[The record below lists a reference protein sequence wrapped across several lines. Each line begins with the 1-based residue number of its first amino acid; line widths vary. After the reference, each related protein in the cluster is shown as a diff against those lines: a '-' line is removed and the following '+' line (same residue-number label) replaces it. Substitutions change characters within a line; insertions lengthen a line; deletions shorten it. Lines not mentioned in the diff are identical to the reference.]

1 MDQSKFQDAQQ
12 AYDAGD
18 YRAAA
23 KLFLASANRGPAG
36 NGTAYHMAGNA
47 LMRLRRYHDAVTV
60 YGHALRDDAYDR
72 TGAVNANLGAAYAAL
87 GEYAQAEH
95 AYNAALEDPGYA
107 TRYKAL
113 QGLASALLE
122 RGRVEDAAVAY
133 RTAALD
139 QTNPDP
145 GKALVN
151 LGLCFMALGRPSDAA
166 EAYKAA
172 LGFEEYAGRGKAL
185 ANLGLAYTQMGQYEE
200 AVRAFEKATQLHTHP
215 LSPAAQHAYDTAL
228 SMTRP
233 AHETVDGWETGE
245 ITPVT
250 AGAGWATGDLQSLSG
265 GAPMSA
271 ASVPAGVPE
280 PSGEWREDTQQV
292 SYADAEVAAAELGF
306 GDDSAVSEFFTR
318 TEDEMKQRDRA
329 QRRASGS
336 GGSAL
341 RSVLVVI
348 AVLLVVAAGIGT
360 AYMMGFG
367 WPTQTDTTKRVLEAY
382 KAGQPVTQFW
392 VAVPDKDVA
401 KEMAKVPPVDA
412 YGIGEVRRGRDT
424 STVSITVTPQKGAPL
439 RYTFILA
446 REGVGWKVSGIQNEW
461 RSTGD

>member
-1 MDQSKFQDAQQ
+1 VDQSKFQDAQQ

-36 NGTAYHMAGNA
+36 NGAAYHMAGNA

-72 TGAVNANLGAAYAAL
+72 TGAVHANLGAAYAAL

-95 AYNAALEDPGYA
+95 SYDAALDDPGYT

-122 RGRVEDAAVAY
+122 RGKVEDAAVAY

-139 QTNPDP
+139 PGNPDP

-172 LGFEEYAGRGKAL
+172 LGFDDYAGRGKAL
-185 ANLGLAYTQMGQYEE
+185 ANLGLAYTQMGQYDE
-200 AVRAFEKATQLHTHP
+200 AVRAFEKATQMHTHP
-215 LSPAAQHAYDTAL
+215 LSAAAQHAYDTAL

-233 AHETVDGWETGE
+233 AHETVDGWVTGE
-245 ITPVT
+245 MSPVSV
-250 AGAGWATGDLQSLSG
+250 GDGWGTGDLQSLSG
-265 GAPMSA
+265 GEVLRTPVPA
-271 ASVPAGVPE
+271 ASTD
-280 PSGEWREDTQQV
+280 SDTGAWAV
-292 SYADAEVAAAELGF
+292 AETDPYSEADAAAARLGF
-306 GDDSAVSEFFTR
+306 GDDTAVNEFFTR

-329 QRRASGS
+329 QRRATG

-341 RSVLVVI
+341 RSALVIVALVLVLG
-348 AVLLVVAAGIGT
+348 ALVGG

-367 WPTQTDTTKRVLEAY
+367 WPTQSDTTKRVLEAY
-382 KAGQPVTQFW
+382 KAGQQVTQFW

-412 YGIGEVRRGRDT
+412 YEIGAVRRGRNT
-424 STVSITVTPQKGAPL
+424 SAVSVTVTPQNGAPL

-446 REGVGWKVSGIQNEW
+446 REGVGWKVSGIENEW